1 MKLLASAIT
10 ALTLVASPV
19 LATSEEVML
28 DMIDYIEKNSSYEY
42 DGQRLPFIQ
51 IREPSEVYEGL
62 MGEPVPDDLT
72 VFPAGYFDH
81 NMNTIYISSEPG
93 PYMVE
98 EGFIEVVLFHEL
110 VHYLQ
115 LVNGAYDTAECK
127 NALERDAYLL
137 QRDYVD
143 YMGFPEEQK
152 PDPFFA
158 AIVSMCNE
166 EMWEI
171 P

>member
-1 MKLLASAIT
+1 MKLIQTSIA
-10 ALTLVASPV
+10 ALLLS
-19 LATSEEVML
+19 ATSVWATSSEVML
-28 DMIDYIEKNSSYEY
+28 DMIEYIEQNSSYTYSGE
-42 DGQRLPFIQ
+42 RLPFVE
-51 IREPSEVYEGL
+51 IREPGEVYLGL
-62 MGEPVPDDLT
+62 MGEPMPEDAT

-98 EGFIEVVLFHEL
+98 EGFIEIVLFHEL
-110 VHYLQ
+110 VHFLQ
-115 LVNGAYDTAECK
+115 YENGTYETIECK
-127 NALERDAYLL
+127 NALERDAYKLHA
-137 QRDYVD
+137 QYVD
-143 YMGFPEEQK
+143 DMGYPEEQK

-166 EMWEI
+166 HPMDI

>member
-1 MKLLASAIT
+1 MKTLQTAIAALLLSST
-10 ALTLVASPV
+10 SV
-19 LATSEEVML
+19 LATSSEVML
-28 DMIDYIEKNSSYEY
+28 DMIEYIEQHSSYSYAGE
-42 DGQRLPFIQ
+42 RLPFVE
-51 IREPSEVYEGL
+51 IREPSEIYIGL
-62 MGEPVPDDLT
+62 MGEPMPEDAT

-81 NMNTIYISSEPG
+81 NMNTIYISSKPG

-110 VHYLQ
+110 VHFLQ
-115 LVNGAYDTAECK
+115 YENGIYETIECK
-127 NALERDAYLL
+127 NALERDAYKL
-137 QRDYVD
+137 QIKYID
-143 YMGFPEEQK
+143 YMDYPEEQK

-166 EMWEI
+166 HPMDM

>member
-1 MKLLASAIT
+1 MRLFASAIT
-10 ALTLVASPV
+10 ALMLVASPV

-28 DMIDYIEKNSSYEY
+28 DMIDYIEQNSSYEY

-51 IREPSEVYEGL
+51 IREPSEIYEGL
-62 MGEPVPDDLT
+62 MGEPMPEDVT

-81 NMNTIYISSEPG
+81 SMNTIYISSEPG

-115 LVNGAYDTAECK
+115 LVNGADETAECK
-127 NALERDAYLL
+127 NALERDAYKL
-137 QRDYVD
+137 QIKYIED
-143 YMGFPEEQK
+143 MGYPEEQK
-152 PDPFFA
+152 PDPLFA
-158 AIVSMCNE
+158 AIVSMCHQ